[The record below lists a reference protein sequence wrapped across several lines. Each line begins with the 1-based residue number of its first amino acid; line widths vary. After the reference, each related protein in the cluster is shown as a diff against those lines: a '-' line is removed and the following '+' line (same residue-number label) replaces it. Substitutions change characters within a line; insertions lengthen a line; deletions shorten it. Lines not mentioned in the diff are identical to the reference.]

1 MGDLFENFGDN
12 FKSWVVMGIAVMAFF
27 IAAHMLVA
35 MLPQNGPAGAI
46 RAAVLS
52 A

>member
-1 MGDLFENFGDN
+1 MSLFDNFGDN
-12 FKSWVVMGIAVMAFF
+12 FKSWVIMGVAVMAFI
-27 IAAHMLVA
+27 IAAHMLVSL
-35 MLPQNGPAGAI
+35 LPQSGPAGAV